1 MPALILVHIGNEFPV
16 YINDCISQLQSV
28 SDIEIHLL
36 INNIHTTKIK
46 DKITVVPL
54 ETIKAGA
61 QRITF
66 ERTSRLDS
74 RFRGGFWKYA
84 MLRFFY
90 IYDYI
95 VSMNLENIFHIE
107 NDNLIYMDF
116 LKNIEIFQTKS
127 MWCVMDSPDRCI
139 PSFLYFKNSSILSR
153 LLQLCIT
160 QSSTGSNDMFAL
172 GKFRNTFKE
181 EVGVLPTIGS
191 YIDPINPMFYENAP
205 RFQCLFDAAAVGQY
219 IGGIDPR
226 NDSKNTIG
234 FINDVSPFKCNK
246 AKVEWR
252 NSKPY
257 LNDMPLVNLHIHSK
271 DLKRWLRIE

>member
-1 MPALILVHIGNEFPV
+1 MPTLILVHIGAEFPE

-28 SDIEIHLL
+28 SDIAVHVL
-36 INNIHTTKIK
+36 ISNIHISKIK
-46 DKITVVPL
+46 GNVTLVSL
-54 ETIKAGA
+54 EDISPGP
-61 QRITF
+61 QRNMF
-66 ERTSRLDS
+66 EQKSRLDS
-74 RFRGGFWKYA
+74 RFRGGFWKFA

-90 IYDYI
+90 LYDYM
-95 VSMNLENIFHIE
+95 VSRNLENIFHIE

-116 LKNIEIFQTKS
+116 VKNIEMFKTKS

-153 LLQLCIT
+153 LLQVCIT
-160 QSSTGSNDMFAL
+160 QSSSGTNDMFAL

-191 YIDPINPMFYENAP
+191 YIEPINPMFYENAP

-234 FINDVSPFKCNK
+234 FINEICEFKCNK

-271 DLKRWLRIE
+271 DLKRWLRLE